1 VARDGKTVT
10 ARTEDEPRVLVFV
23 DILGFESITRDIHVR
38 VQDYP
43 PDAHGFTGS
52 GTTEL
57 QGRFVRFSNVLDRHV
72 FNEGFTGGVQ
82 AMLFSDC
89 AFLVYQNSLR
99 ATVGASDL
107 MRRFITRGVPV
118 RMGLGKGTFYDLE
131 YMTTTTAAESRVVS
145 KSRFYG
151 TAVVNAH
158 TAESCGGKGMRIFL
172 HKSLEE
178 DLSVIRQPARPM
190 KLRHALQDIRYELD
204 YLYDQQPAGAKVS
217 ADDKDRELFAKV
229 ALLKNPTWSKRVL
242 RQYTETHAAMNRMR
256 KGRNRKRVAVH
267 RLPCNAPHGTVW

>member
-1 VARDGKTVT
+1 MTEEQVT
-10 ARTEDEPRVLVFV
+10 ARIDDKPRVLVFV
-23 DILGFESITRDIHVR
+23 DILGFEAITREIRVR
-38 VQDYP
+38 VEDYP
-43 PDAHGFTGS
+43 RDKHGFTGS

-89 AFLVYQNSLR
+89 AFLVYENSLR
-99 ATVGASDL
+99 ATLGASDL
-107 MRRFITRGVPV
+107 MRCFITRGVPV
-118 RMGLGKGTFYDLE
+118 RMGLGKGTFYDME
-131 YMTTTTAAESRVVS
+131 YATTTTAAQSRVVS

-158 TAESCGGKGMRIFL
+158 TAERCGGKGMRIFL
-172 HKSLEE
+172 HQSLED
-178 DLSVIRQPARPM
+178 DLPLDRSM
-190 KLRHALQDIRYELD
+190 KLRRAFKGVRYELD
-204 YLYDQQPAGAKVS
+204 YLYEQQPADAKPS
-217 ADDKDRELFAKV
+217 EDERDRELFAKV
-229 ALLKNPTWSKRVL
+229 ALLKNPAWPKRVL

-256 KGRNRKRVAVH
+256 KKHNRKPVAVH